1 MDARGVPVRC
11 VVTDGVTADCAKGGE
26 LIENTGARG
35 LIADRGYDSDK
46 IVQNAEN
53 LGMKVVIP
61 PRKNRKVQRNYDKN
75 TYKIRRL
82 VENAFLH
89 LKRWRGIATRYCK
102 NLSSFLASV
111 QIRCLAVWGNI
122 L

>member
-1 MDARGVPVRC
+1 MAVDARGVPVRC
-11 VVTDGVTADCAKGGE
+11 VVTNGVTADCAKAGE

-61 PRKNRKVQRNYDKN
+61 PRKNRKVLRKHDK
-75 TYKIRRL
+75 K
-82 VENAFLH
+82 
-89 LKRWRGIATRYCK
+89 
-102 NLSSFLASV
+102 S
-111 QIRCLAVWGNI
+111 
-122 L
+122 